1 MTKQPIETI
10 LRMAPVIPVVTLD
23 RAEDAV
29 PLARALLAGGL
40 PVIEITL
47 RTDAALAGARAL
59 HTEVPEAVVGLGTV
73 MTPAQLH
80 AASATGAAFFVSP
93 GASAGLLQAAQDE
106 GMPPLLPGAA
116 TASEVM
122 TLREAGYR
130 DMKFFPAEVAGG
142 IAWLKAVQ
150 PVFPDCRFCPTGGVS
165 AERAPDYLAL
175 DNVACVG
182 GSWIASAT
190 AIRQGAWEEIE
201 RRARAAAGVKR

>member
-1 MTKQPIETI
+1 MTLGMASLLE
-10 LRMAPVIPVVTLD
+10 RAPVIPVLTLE
-23 RAEDAV
+23 RVEDAV
-29 PLARALLAGGL
+29 PLGKALLAGGL

-47 RTDAALAGARAL
+47 RSDAALEAARAL
-59 HTEVPEAVVGLGTV
+59 IEAVPEVLVGLGTV
-73 MTPAQLH
+73 LERTQLR
-80 AASATGAAFFVSP
+80 AAAEIGAAFAVSP
-93 GASAGLLQAAQDE
+93 GASAGLLQAAREE

-116 TASEVM
+116 TAGEVM

-142 IAWLKAVQ
+142 IAWLRAVQ

-175 DNVACVG
+175 NNVVCVG
-182 GSWIASAT
+182 GSWIAPAA

-201 RRARAAAGVKR
+201 ERARAAAGVKR

>member
-1 MTKQPIETI
+1 MT
-10 LRMAPVIPVVTLD
+10 LAMASLLDRAPVIPVLTLE
-23 RAEDAV
+23 RVEDAV
-29 PLARALLAGGL
+29 PLGKALLAGGL

-47 RTDAALAGARAL
+47 RSAAALDAARAL
-59 HTEVPEAVVGLGTV
+59 IQALPDALVGLGTV
-73 MTPAQLH
+73 LERAQLR
-80 AASATGAAFFVSP
+80 AAAEIGAAFAVSP
-93 GASAGLLQAAQDE
+93 GASDGLLQAAREE

-116 TASEVM
+116 TAGEVM

-175 DNVACVG
+175 GNVACVG
-182 GSWIASAT
+182 GSWIAPAA

-201 RRARAAAGVKR
+201 QRARAAAGVKR